1 MTAFGFLTQTL
12 LEQAKQQAAFR
23 AVDENVKSG
32 DRVGVGS
39 GSTVVYA
46 VERLAE
52 HQQARRL
59 KNIVCVPS
67 SFQAEQVLER
77 SHCCLLCPPR
87 TPPTHFP
94 PRSCP
99 PCLAQLIVEHGLT
112 LSNLSITPE
121 LDIAID
127 GADETDDALNAIKGV
142 CMCEWLVVHCQGTA
156 ASSDWLRSLT
166 TVPSALQVVV
176 AVISRKRW
184 WLHRQSGL

>member
-1 MTAFGFLTQTL
+1 MHAAIDIDDCACRLVYPHAQTL

-77 SHCCLLCPPR
+77 SLL
-87 TPPTHFP
+87 F
-94 PRSCP
+94 
-99 PCLAQLIVEHGLT
+99 
-112 LSNLSITPE
+112 
-121 LDIAID
+121 
-127 GADETDDALNAIKGV
+127 
-142 CMCEWLVVHCQGTA
+142 VVSTTNTTYSRA
-156 ASSDWLRSLT
+156 ASLLLSPVGAADRGARFDAQQPVHYT
-166 TVPSALQVVV
+166 RVG
-176 AVISRKRW
+176 
-184 WLHRQSGL
+184 HCN